1 MSQQTENSR
10 LLEHSKNKFVYFF
23 IFLLKKQ
30 HIKYKGRKASPMR
43 KILKFHDLSRAQW
56 PAEPCSLQ
64 GQVPPVQM
72 QGERSVYIN
81 AAFVQCLSYLFSKS
95 NLVCFHQ
102 RSPQIFSFLNAFIAP
117 KQSSGNTNTVLRA
130 GPGERPG
137 TQARKCNFWYHFTLS
152 SVRGGH
158 RVGTQVTPFP
168 ADT

>member
-1 MSQQTENSR
+1 M
-10 LLEHSKNKFVYFF
+10 YFF
-23 IFLLKKQ
+23 IFFLLKKQ
-30 HIKYKGRKASPMR
+30 HIKHKGRKASPMG

-64 GQVPPVQM
+64 GQAPPVQM
-72 QGERSVYIN
+72 QGGGRSVYIN

-102 RSPQIFSFLNAFIAP
+102 RSPQISFLNAFLAH
-117 KQSSGNTNTVLRA
+117 KQSSGNTTTVLRV

-137 TQARKCNFWYHFTLS
+137 TQVRKYNFLYHFTLS

-158 RVGTQVTPFP
+158 KSGDTGHPFP